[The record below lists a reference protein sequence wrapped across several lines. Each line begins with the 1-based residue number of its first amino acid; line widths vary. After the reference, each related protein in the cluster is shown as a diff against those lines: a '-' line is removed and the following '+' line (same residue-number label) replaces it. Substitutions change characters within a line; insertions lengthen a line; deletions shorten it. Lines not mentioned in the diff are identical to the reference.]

1 MVKLQQFFV
10 DNLQILPKNLPM
22 VIALLFLGIN
32 IVPTQDPFTPSADM
46 EGPSKFLSKLI
57 AGTPYENGVFRCIL
71 KIDEEFPQKPPK
83 GYFLTKIFH
92 PNISP
97 LGEICVNILKK
108 DWDPVK
114 WSLRNIFE
122 VIRCLL
128 IVPFPESSL
137 NEEAGKLFM
146 ESYDEYAKTA
156 RVYCSVYA
164 KKEIGSSENK
174 ESPEKA
180 KVSPEKE
187 GGSDMVLGSITLNP
201 QSEEHKAAK
210 KAKKTHTQT
219 AAEKK
224 KWIKR
229 I

>member
-1 MVKLQQFFV
+1 MAVYCL
-10 DNLQILPKNLPM
+10 IC
-22 VIALLFLGIN
+22 IGITP
-32 IVPTQDPFTPSADM
+32 IPSQSPLTPSADI
-46 EGPSKFLSKLI
+46 EGPCTFPYKEL
-57 AGTPYENGVFRCIL
+57 AGTPYENGVFHCIL
-71 KIDEEFPQKPPK
+71 KIDEEFPQKPPQ

-97 LGEICVNILKK
+97 SGEICVNTLKK
-108 DWDPVK
+108 DWDSKK

-128 IVPFPESSL
+128 IIPFPESSL

-164 KKEIGSSENK
+164 KKKTKGLSENINDQ
-174 ESPEKA
+174 E
-180 KVSPEKE
+180 KVSQDNGTGEKNE
-187 GGSDMVLGSITLNP
+187 EVLGSLTLNP
-201 QSEEHKAAK
+201 QSEERKAAK
-210 KAKKTHTQT
+210 PSVKSRSKV
-219 AAEKK
+219 EKK